1 MSGSN
6 YDFYVHPMSGNVG
19 IYTSIP
25 LYTLDIANTAR
36 FQNMITNSVGV
47 GTTSVPS
54 NSLYLS
60 SNCSASSYTLTSFGY
75 INGTV
80 QNVPTLATPRSIS
93 GITFDGS
100 TNISFSN
107 LTLTPYSGATS
118 VYNGSAP
125 ITFTPF
131 TASSTNSANTVV
143 LQDASKSFAISNI
156 YAGNIGIGTSIPK
169 KSVDIE
175 SGTINIT
182 GNLLV
187 NNTAGSAGQYV
198 KTTGSGLILEP
209 LSIFA
214 SSASNYILT
223 SGTTFTIPTGCIMMY
238 VQMWGAGG
246 GGGSGDQQKGDST
259 AYKGAGGGASGQYLS
274 FLLSKSQWGSA
285 TTLTYSIGA
294 AGIGATSKTTAG
306 GNGGNTTLTLNGQTI
321 SALGGT
327 GGNAGGNGTTDGIG
341 GAGVAVTNT
350 FLYTRYGDSLSGG
363 TSVSGANAA
372 PGSNAISSYSPG
384 SGGAGGGVSGS
395 AAFNGGSGGST
406 LQITSTITGGSGA
419 IASNGAFG
427 VVTTAQAGGI
437 GSNVVSTQISS
448 TYYSFGIGGSGGG
461 GGGAIYTTGNSDV
474 TAGAGGIG
482 GTPGAGGGGGATAE
496 TSKSSTACTCGVGAN
511 GGAGLI
517 IITCL

>member
-25 LYTLDIANTAR
+25 LYTLDIANTGR
-36 FQNMITNSVGV
+36 FQNMITNAVGV
-47 GTTSVPS
+47 GTTYVSS
-54 NSLYLS
+54 NSFYVS

-80 QNVPTLATPRSIS
+80 QSVSTLTTPRSIS

-107 LTLTPYSGATS
+107 LTLTPYSGSTS
-118 VYNGSAP
+118 VYNGSSP

-131 TASSTNSANTVV
+131 TASSTNSVNTVV

-175 SGTINIT
+175 NGSINIT
-182 GNLLV
+182 GNLLI

-223 SGTTFTIPTGCIMMY
+223 NGTTFTIPTGCIMMY
-238 VQMWGAGG
+238 VQMWGGGG
-246 GGGSGDQQKGDST
+246 GGGSGDARKGDSG
-259 AYKGAGGGASGQYLS
+259 AYKGAGGGASGQYIS
-274 FLLSKSQWGSA
+274 FILSKSQWGNAS
-285 TTLTYSIGA
+285 TLNYTVGTGGVGDIGNKK
-294 AGIGATSKTTAG
+294 AGT
-306 GNGGNTTLTLNGQTI
+306 NGGNTTLTLNTKTI
-321 SALGGT
+321 TALGGK
-327 GGNAGGNGTTDGIG
+327 GGAGGSGTPDGIG

-363 TSVSGANAA
+363 SSISTGNAA

-395 AAFNGGSGGST
+395 AAFNGGSGGGSF
-406 LQITSTITGGSGA
+406 QITSLITGGNAGL
-419 IASNGAFG
+419 ASNGSFANP
-427 VVTTAQAGGI
+427 TTGNKGGI
-437 GSNVVSTQISS
+437 GSNVVSTQLSS

-461 GGGAIYTTGNSDV
+461 GGGAIYTTGDGNV
-474 TAGAGGIG
+474 TAGTGGIG
-482 GTPGAGGGGGATAE
+482 GTPGGGGGGGGTAE
-496 TSKSSTACTCGVGAN
+496 SSKNSTDCTSGKGGN
-511 GGAGLI
+511 GGDGMI